1 MGLENIYR
9 EMMAVNAMNDDEK
22 KAAASQAVFTK
33 LNEMEMPVHFNWAS
47 EIFEG
52 MHVKE
57 RGDQLALL
65 WVDLNTGV
73 ERRFTYAELAA
84 ESNRCLNFL
93 RSRGVGQGDSFY
105 MMAPS
110 VPETWFSNIA
120 NIKGGMV
127 AVPTADTMTVR
138 ELEYR
143 FESYPPQAILA
154 DEKSAVLIDEA
165 LKNIG
170 ASAKV
175 KIVLG
180 KAQGWESYEVIS
192 REQPA
197 AEAANTKSSD
207 IILCFFT
214 SGTTGLAKRVAHTA
228 ASYPVGHLSTANM
241 IGVRPGDVHHNL
253 SQPGWAK
260 WAWSCLFSPLNLGA
274 TTTGFYYGSKFDT
287 GKYLGAIAKY
297 KVNLFCAPPTA
308 WRAFMLLDL
317 AQFDFG
323 SLRESLSAG
332 EPLNPEIIQKWKKF
346 TGTEIRD
353 FYGQTEST
361 AMIGN
366 PPWLKGKILP
376 GSFGRP
382 SFLYDVGLA
391 DDEGN
396 EITKAGEV
404 GHIVV
409 KLNRWRALGL
419 FDRYVGDE
427 EKMKSVF
434 VNDFYFTGDRAS
446 FDDKGYWW
454 FVGRADDV
462 IKSSDYRVGPF
473 EVESALVEHEAVVEA
488 AVVGS
493 PDPQRWQL
501 VKGFVVLRPGV
512 EPSRELALDLFQHCI
527 RVLAKFK
534 IPRILEFVPEL
545 PKTISGKI
553 RRVQLRASEQENKEK
568 KQKGVQEYFY
578 QDFPELS
585 SSAKKK

>member
-1 MGLENIYR
+1 MGLESIYR
-9 EMMAVNAMNDDEK
+9 DLMTVSLMDDDEK
-22 KAAASQAVFTK
+22 KGAASEAVFTR
-33 LNEMEMPVHFNWAS
+33 LNQMEIPAHFNWAA
-47 EIFEG
+47 EILEG
-52 MHVKE
+52 IHVKE

-65 WVDLNTGV
+65 WVDLNSGE
-73 ERRFTYAELAA
+73 ERRYTYAQLAG

-93 RSRGVGQGDSFY
+93 RSHGVAQGDSLY

-120 NIKGGMV
+120 VVKGGLV

-143 FESYPPQAILA
+143 FGSYPPQAILA
-154 DEKSAVLIDEA
+154 DVKSAALIDEA

-170 ASAKV
+170 ATPKV

-180 KAQGWESYEVIS
+180 EMPGWVSYSEVDK
-192 REQPA
+192 QKTT
-197 AEAANTKSSD
+197 AEAADTKSSD

-228 ASYPVGHLSTANM
+228 ASYPVGHLSTANI
-241 IGVRPGDVHHNL
+241 IGLKPGDIHNNL

-260 WAWSCLFSPLNLGA
+260 WAWSCLFAPLNMGA
-274 TTTGFYYGSKFDT
+274 TSTGFFYGAKFDT
-287 GKYLGAIAKY
+287 DKYLGAVAKY
-297 KVNLFCAPPTA
+297 KVNTFCAPPTA

-317 AQFDFG
+317 AKYDFG
-323 SLRESLSAG
+323 ALRESLSAG

-346 TGTEIRD
+346 TGNEIRD

-366 PPWLKGKILP
+366 PPWYKGKVVP

-382 SFLYDVGLA
+382 HFLYDIGLA
-391 DDEGN
+391 DDQGN
-396 EITKAGEV
+396 AITKADEV

-409 KLNRWRALGL
+409 KLDRWRALGL
-419 FDRYVGDE
+419 FDSYVGDE

-434 VNDFYFTGDRAS
+434 VNNWYYTGDRAS
-446 FDDKGYWW
+446 FDEKGYWW

-473 EVESALVEHEAVVEA
+473 EVESALVEHHAVVEA

-501 VKGFVVLRPGV
+501 VKGFVILRPGI
-512 EPSRELALDLFQHCI
+512 EPSRELALEIFQHCI
-527 RVLAKFK
+527 EVLAKFK
-534 IPRILEFVPEL
+534 IPRIIEFVPEL

-553 RRVQLRASEQENKEK
+553 RRVQLRATEQEKKEK
-568 KQKGVQEYFY
+568 QEKGSQEYFY

-585 SSAKKK
+585 SVKKK